1 MTSTNGLK
9 GFVKGDAEVVR
20 MMITIG
26 LILLAALVG
35 VSGKGASFFEGWSSS
50 NDLAQDILP
59 VDRAFARSDYL
70 HKGQLH
76 VNWRI
81 ESGYYLY
88 QKRLKLSTSSGRDL
102 TLILPEGLPFQD
114 EYFGDVIIYRSELS
128 VVFDVD
134 RMDRDLEDGKV
145 LLEYQGCADAGYC
158 YPPQKHW
165 IALW

>member
-1 MTSTNGLK
+1 
-9 GFVKGDAEVVR
+9 
-20 MMITIG
+20 
-26 LILLAALVG
+26 
-35 VSGKGASFFEGWSSS
+35 
-50 NDLAQDILP
+50 
-59 VDRAFARSDYL
+59 
-70 HKGQLH
+70 
-76 VNWRI
+76 
-81 ESGYYLY
+81 LY

-102 TLILPEGLPFQD
+102 TLVLPEGLPFQD

-128 VVFDVD
+128 VVFDID